1 MADDDVITELNLT
14 SPPPIYQFNIS
25 DVKSSECYVTTKEDF
40 ENLDVFHFWFGG
52 CLSLVIA
59 VPGFFGN
66 IGAAYVLSQKGE
78 NKTFMQHQVEHH
90 SLRVIHN
97 WNELVNKRIYLKYY
111 SSMAMGKA
119 AV

>member
-14 SPPPIYQFNIS
+14 SPPPIYQFNVS

-90 SLRVIHN
+90 SLRVIIGMN
-97 WNELVNKRIYLKYY
+97 
-111 SSMAMGKA
+111 
-119 AV
+119 